1 VLKGS
6 VGENPQTI
14 KLRQGM
20 MPHMWCPGCGIGV
33 IVSAFLRALGASDL
47 PEDKTAFVCGIG
59 CTGRAGGYVDL
70 DAFHTTHGR
79 AIPFATGLKLS
90 NPELQV
96 VVFGGDGDIAAI
108 GGNHLM
114 HAAHRNMDLLVVCVN
129 NFNYG
134 MTGGQ
139 ASPTTPMGATLTT
152 VPYGSFSATI
162 NMPLLADACGASYV
176 ARWTT
181 YHLRQME
188 RTFREALSK
197 KGFRFVEVI
206 SPCPTLYERR
216 NRLGDG
222 VDRMRFYKD
231 NSVVRNG
238 ADTRDLEIGF
248 DSQIVV
254 GKFVDRERET
264 FAEAMNRQLTESLG
278 SRYVLA
284 EQSQG

>member
-1 VLKGS
+1 
-6 VGENPQTI
+6 
-14 KLRQGM
+14 
-20 MPHMWCPGCGIGV
+20 
-33 IVSAFLRALGASDL
+33 
-47 PEDKTAFVCGIG
+47 
-59 CTGRAGGYVDL
+59 
-70 DAFHTTHGR
+70 
-79 AIPFATGLKLS
+79 
-90 NPELQV
+90 

-114 HAAHRNMDLLVVCVN
+114 HAAQRNMDLLVVCVN

-152 VPYGSFSATI
+152 VPYGSFAPTI

-197 KGFRFVEVI
+197 KGFRFIEVI
-206 SPCPTLYERR
+206 SPCPELYERR

-231 NSVVRNG
+231 NSVVQNG

-248 DSQIVV
+248 DSEIVV

-264 FAEAMNRQLTESLG
+264 YSEAMDRRLTESLG
-278 SRYVLA
+278 SKYVPA
-284 EQSQG
+284 GQG